1 MPAKRSP
8 RRLAGLALLGLIAA
22 GGVMPAYLALSP
34 TWRPIAVR
42 LVCTLAVIAG
52 TIRAVR
58 WARKS
63 AAPSQ
68 SLLDAA
74 VPPMPGPELDQR
86 FLALRDDV
94 LHGTRSRRYY
104 DVILGPRL
112 AALCPTELPAVAARP
127 GWRRRRGPSLATLS
141 AIVGEIERR
150 P

>member
-8 RRLAGLALLGLIAA
+8 RRLAALALLGLIAA

-34 TWRPIAVR
+34 SWRPIVVR
-42 LVCTLAVIAG
+42 LVCTLAVVAG

-58 WARKS
+58 WARS
-63 AAPSQ
+63 TAPPTQ
-68 SLLDAA
+68 SPIDAA
-74 VPPMPGPELDQR
+74 VPPMPAPELDQR

-104 DVILGPRL
+104 DVILAPRL
-112 AALCPTELPAVAARP
+112 AALSATELPAVRERA
-127 GWRRRRGPSLATLS
+127 GFRRRRGPSLATLTS
-141 AIVGEIERR
+141 IVGEIERR

>member
-1 MPAKRSP
+1 MPTKRSP
-8 RRLAGLALLGLIAA
+8 RRLAGLALLGLIVA

-34 TWRPIAVR
+34 SWRPIAVR

-52 TIRAVR
+52 VIRAVR
-58 WARKS
+58 WAR
-63 AAPSQ
+63 ATAPATE
-68 SLLDAA
+68 SLIDAPM
-74 VPPMPGPELDQR
+74 PPTPGPELDQR

-94 LHGTRSRRYY
+94 LHGTRSRRYF

-112 AALCPTELPAVAARP
+112 AALSATQLPDLPPRV